1 MRRIFLENM
10 VKGSTKKGKL
20 YSFIFY
26 RFEYLTVANKN
37 KIGTNIMVFEDSPPL
52 QNDQK
57 GANR

>member
-1 MRRIFLENM
+1 M

-37 KIGTNIMVFEDSPPL
+37 KIGTNIMVFEGSPPP